1 MQHSKIKLSQFHLT
15 DIMILYFLHVA
26 MDISYEKC
34 CFIKAFFL
42 NVSNNFSLLCRPCI
56 DNTKN
61 PLKTNIKVH
70 KTTVFILTIEKNNF
84 CIDAKIGRKHNWVQ
98 TVELE

>member
-1 MQHSKIKLSQFHLT
+1 MWLWTSVTRNVVLLKH
-15 DIMILYFLHVA
+15 
-26 MDISYEKC
+26 
-34 CFIKAFFL
+34 FFL
-42 NVSNNFSLLCRPCI
+42 NISNNFSLLCRPCI

-84 CIDAKIGRKHNWVQ
+84 CIDAKIGRKHNWVANGR
-98 TVELE
+98 T

>member
-34 CFIKAFFL
+34 GVIKAF
-42 NVSNNFSLLCRPCI
+42 
-56 DNTKN
+56 
-61 PLKTNIKVH
+61 LKIFRTILVYSAGLVL
-70 KTTVFILTIEKNNF
+70 TTP
-84 CIDAKIGRKHNWVQ
+84 KIHSKQ
-98 TVELE
+98 I